1 MPRTCIRT
9 FYEAV
14 KDDNMTG
21 SKENHHL
28 AKQPLPLT
36 ESLFQSVV
44 DHMLDALLIL
54 DWNGTILFANQS
66 AAEFVHPGFL
76 EVVILDLMNVQEGGG
91 GYLNRYKLLTAE
103 GRRHTPIIALTAFA
117 LKEDDVKK
125 SIAAGCDTHLNKP
138 VKKEKIL
145 ATIMTYTSSV

>member
-1 MPRTCIRT
+1 
-9 FYEAV
+9 
-14 KDDNMTG
+14 MTG

-66 AAEFVHPGFL
+66 AAELVQLASPDAGIGRNAAEFVHPGFL

-117 LKEDDVKK
+117 LKEDVEK

-138 VKKEKIL
+138 VKKEKII